1 MPRPPKRGLDYFGKD
16 VDFYEDFKIID
27 LLSEH
32 GPVGVVIYDFLL
44 TQIYKN
50 GYYLELPIDKAA
62 LLAVRAVGSRW
73 LKKDQAINVIH
84 YCGDIGLFRVDLL
97 DAGIFT
103 SAGIQK
109 RYAEVTSK
117 RVINRK
123 EYWVLD
129 AENQEMKEKCAE
141 PVLNAPFFR
150 VSEEETS
157 VSGAETPVSDA
168 EMQQKKKKKEKQEK
182 KEKEK
187 DIRARARLPS
197 TVSMDELTDR
207 FGEVL
212 APAVDDWL
220 SYKQE
225 RREAYKPTGL
235 KSLLTRIEKELDAYG
250 EQAVA
255 DVIQLAMSNGWK
267 GIAWDR
273 LQPSKEK
280 QQSQRSQRCESANPF
295 LDPDL

>member
-1 MPRPPKRGLDYFGKD
+1 M
-16 VDFYEDFKIID
+16 DFYEDFKIID

-141 PVLNAPFFR
+141 PVLSAPFFR
-150 VSEEETS
+150 VSEEETP

-235 KSLLTRIEKELDAYG
+235 KSFLSRVEREAQEHGD
-250 EQAVA
+250 QVVA
-255 DVIQLAMSNGWK
+255 DVIQLAMSNGWR
-267 GIAWDR
+267 GIVWEKLTQKDGRRNEQNAGNDKHK
-273 LQPSKEK
+273 QPQEWASGFH
-280 QQSQRSQRCESANPF
+280 SV
-295 LDPDL
+295 

>member
-50 GYYLELPIDKAA
+50 GYYLELSIDKAA

-141 PVLNAPFFR
+141 PVLNVPFFR
-150 VSEEETS
+150 VSEEETP

-168 EMQQKKKKKEKQEK
+168 EMQQKKKEKEKQEK

-197 TVSMDELTDR
+197 TVSMDELTER

>member
-1 MPRPPKRGLDYFGKD
+1 MPRPPKRGLEYFGKD

-62 LLAVRAVGSRW
+62 LLAVRAIGSRW

-97 DAGIFT
+97 DAGVFT
-103 SAGIQK
+103 SASIQK
-109 RYAEVTSK
+109 RYAVVTSK

-123 EYWVLD
+123 KYWVLD
-129 AENQEMKEKCAE
+129 AENQEKEEKCTE

-150 VSEEETS
+150 VSEEETP

-168 EMQQKKKKKEKQEK
+168 EMRQKEKEKEKKEK

-187 DIRARARLPS
+187 EMSNPATASVFQTFEDCGFRISAHASERLLSMCDTYSPHWVEEAIKRA
-197 TVSMDELTDR
+197 TDR
-207 FGEVL
+207 GKKNLAYIEGILRSWNSAGAMDDRRKEQYAEYSGNHGE
-212 APAVDDWL
+212 
-220 SYKQE
+220 
-225 RREAYKPTGL
+225 TG
-235 KSLLTRIEKELDAYG
+235 DAFDPFAG
-250 EQAVA
+250 EE
-255 DVIQLAMSNGWK
+255 IL
-267 GIAWDR
+267 
-273 LQPSKEK
+273 
-280 QQSQRSQRCESANPF
+280 
-295 LDPDL
+295 